1 MERALDP
8 AVPRADGSPTAVA
21 VPVAPGAWARTVSA
35 FFRDLASV
43 FLARWSASARAFRL
57 ALASALLAA
66 FASALLAFLAS
77 LACLASLALLVVLA
91 SAFLALLA
99 FSAFLVV
106 LALAFLAFLPMGR
119 SVGTAGSAA
128 CTVFDSL
135 AACRSITPRAAA
147 RADSVWSSPLA
158 VPLRWAGSLFES
170 TLDLRAL
177 APIVTPW
184 ANGRSSVPDRPTTA
198 IPFPAGR
205 GFTRRSR
212 DSSRGRRGRSR
223 TRLPGR
229 RDRGGTRG
237 PRARRAGRRRPRV
250 TPSRARGRSRG
261 GRRRTRRAR

>member
-35 FFRDLASV
+35 FFR
-43 FLARWSASARAFRL
+43 
-57 ALASALLAA
+57 A
-66 FASALLAFLAS
+66 FASAFLAFLAS

-106 LALAFLAFLPMGR
+106 LASAFLGFLAFLPMGR
-119 SVGTAGSAA
+119 SVGKAGSAA

-237 PRARRAGRRRPRV
+237 PRARRARRRRPRV

>member
-35 FFRDLASV
+35 FFRDLASA

-66 FASALLAFLAS
+66 FASALLAFLAF
-77 LACLASLALLVVLA
+77 LAFLVVLA

-106 LALAFLAFLPMGR
+106 LASAFLGFLAFLPTGR

-147 RADSVWSSPLA
+147 RADSVSSSPLA
-158 VPLRWAGSLFES
+158 VPF
-170 TLDLRAL
+170 
-177 APIVTPW
+177 
-184 ANGRSSVPDRPTTA
+184 RS
-198 IPFPAGR
+198 
-205 GFTRRSR
+205 
-212 DSSRGRRGRSR
+212 
-223 TRLPGR
+223 
-229 RDRGGTRG
+229 
-237 PRARRAGRRRPRV
+237 
-250 TPSRARGRSRG
+250 
-261 GRRRTRRAR
+261 

>member
-35 FFRDLASV
+35 FFRDLASA
-43 FLARWSASARAFRL
+43 FLAGWSASARAFRL

-66 FASALLAFLAS
+66 FASAFLAFLAS
-77 LACLASLALLVVLA
+77 SAFLVVLA
-91 SAFLALLA
+91 SAFLG
-99 FSAFLVV
+99 
-106 LALAFLAFLPMGR
+106 FLAFLPMGC